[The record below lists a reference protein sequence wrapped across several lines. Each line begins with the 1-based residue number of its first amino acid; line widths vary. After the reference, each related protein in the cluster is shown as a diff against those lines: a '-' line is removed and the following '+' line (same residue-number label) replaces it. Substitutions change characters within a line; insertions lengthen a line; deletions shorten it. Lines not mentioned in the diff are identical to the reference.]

1 MTPSCNQW
9 VHLGAVGG
17 MVQDKRSRECCR
29 SWTVLHAQC
38 TSVLSARFHLS
49 QGNAEALNRIGDVGR
64 QGIVSFPTFSATL
77 LPKIIVMGDRVCQD
91 YSKSEVGRFY
101 ETQCIILCVHMLTIS
116 AAGLE
121 LKQTYIAGT
130 VHYGVFSL
138 RPLIPR
144 GTKFGPFRGC
154 VVNPCDLKASTDN
167 FMWGVCIDT
176 QA

>member
-1 MTPSCNQW
+1 
-9 VHLGAVGG
+9 

-49 QGNAEALNRIGDVGR
+49 QGNAEALNRIGEVGR
-64 QGIVSFPTFSATL
+64 QGIVSFHTFSATL
-77 LPKIIVMGDRVCQD
+77 LPKNYRNGIVYVKITASQRWDVFC
-91 YSKSEVGRFY
+91 